1 MRAPS
6 RPLKERT
13 FHNILLWMP
22 NWIGDVIFVLPTIHS
37 LHRRLPHAKITTVVK
52 APSDELLTGHPAID
66 TVIKIPYGKKSGIL
80 RKIRFARSLRGYNFD
95 LGVVFPNSF
104 RSAFMLYLSGTE
116 TRLGYNTE
124 GRGFLLTHSLCA
136 SKASKTEYRADYFF
150 KILSLLELPG
160 MEARL
165 QPYICNDADRSVG
178 EEFSRMKIRAQDFV
192 VAIHPGGS
200 KAPRTWHVERFG
212 ILCQKLI
219 KEYKAK
225 ILLLGSESDAG
236 IIEQIMQFCPP
247 NTVFSLRDMDLKQS
261 AAAIKKSKLF
271 IGNDS
276 GMMHLASIT
285 GTPLVGIFGPG
296 HPATTGPFIESRKQA
311 IVTKSYPCSPCKQK
325 FFKECKPSI
334 HNKPYCI
341 EDISV
346 KDVIGGVE
354 KVMGGAIGTE

>member
-1 MRAPS
+1 
-6 RPLKERT
+6 
-13 FHNILLWMP
+13 MP

-37 LHRRLPHAKITTVVK
+37 LHRRLPRAKITTAVQ
-52 APSDELLTGHPAID
+52 APSDELLAGHPAID
-66 TVIKIPYGKKSGIL
+66 AVIKIPHGKKSGIL
-80 RKIRFARSLRGYNFD
+80 GKIQFARSLRSYNFD

-104 RSAFMLYLSGTE
+104 RGALMLYLSGAE
-116 TRLGYNTE
+116 TRLGYDTE
-124 GRGFLLTHSLCA
+124 SRGLLLTHPIGV
-136 SKASKTEYRADYFF
+136 SKAAKTEYRADYFF

-165 QPYICNDADRSVG
+165 QPYICNDADRSA
-178 EEFSRMKIRAQDFV
+178 EEAFSRMKIRARDFV
-192 VAIHPGGS
+192 VVVHPGGS
-200 KAPRTWHVERFG
+200 KAPRTWQTERFG
-212 ILCQKLI
+212 ILCQKLV

-236 IIEQIMQFCPP
+236 IIEQIMRFCPP
-247 NTVFSLRDMDLKQS
+247 NTIFSLRGMGLKQI

-296 HPATTGPFIESRKQA
+296 RSATTGPFIELKKQA

-325 FFKECKPSI
+325 FFKECKPSV

-354 KVMGGAIGTE
+354 KVMASAVGTE